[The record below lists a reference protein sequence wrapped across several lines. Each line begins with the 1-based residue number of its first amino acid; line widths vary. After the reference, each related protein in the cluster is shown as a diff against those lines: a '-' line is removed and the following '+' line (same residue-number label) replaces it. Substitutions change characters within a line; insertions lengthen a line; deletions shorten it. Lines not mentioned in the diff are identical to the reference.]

1 MRKGLLLLVLAIVCG
16 MAGRAESVSR
26 TEALQKAKA
35 FMQGKGIGVS
45 RQMTEVAR
53 APRKKAGQ
61 TSAPCYYVFNADRGF
76 VIVSGDDRTV
86 PVLGYS
92 LSGNFNP
99 DSIPANMR
107 AWLQGY
113 ADLIDNLD
121 SLGVTA
127 KYDEADATVP
137 AKAFKSADGR
147 LSEVPVLRAGRIVQ
161 PLLTS
166 TWNQDAPYWDNCPL
180 QNYNGSYYNTY
191 TGCVATA
198 MAQVVNYHKYPE
210 ATTTDM
216 PSYITSTYKIE
227 VSGVPAGSVIDWAN
241 MADDYTN
248 YKYMTTESK
257 QAVANLMRYC
267 GVSLEMD
274 YTCFSSGAM
283 TANVAMAL
291 KKYFGYDENIYHA
304 DRMSYTIATWD
315 ALLCNELVNN
325 RPVVYHGQSTGGGHA
340 FVLDGYDG
348 ELYHVNWG
356 WGGACDGYFA
366 VSVLNP
372 NSTAGIGAS
381 STPDGYSMG
390 QGAIIGVQPPGYP
403 NPVGPNNF
411 DKMMTSMLSVDSTN
425 IIFEIYNMTGQTNT
439 FDVGLMLKDMT
450 TGSET
455 VMPLIND
462 VEVGPNY
469 GWSGVKIDANG
480 FLGTFKVYPVSRI
493 SGTEE
498 WLYDHDPE
506 RVYAFVVTDESGI
519 QTLELHPIANLEA
532 SDFVLPSNPSVG
544 KAQVIETTVKNNGE
558 EFNGNLYFFQLVD
571 GEEEY
576 ELFGRTGVVIPQGG
590 EVNTVIY
597 ITPRVNKNHHIY
609 VAVDKN
615 NDGEV
620 NFNTE
625 VIGECLLTFDGEA
638 PVVDLEVVSAG
649 IYNEPIAGEDFDF
662 YVSIKNNGD
671 DYSGPLYLFYV
682 SERMYEEENLIYR
695 GMHYDKVSIAAG
707 ETADVDFSF
716 LPDETGNYYF
726 WIGTDSEAQNIIAQY
741 SVTVGE
747 RIPDVDGDINGD
759 GRLDV
764 ADLVAL
770 SKYISD
776 GDFSNV
782 QVDKADL
789 TGDGRI
795 TVADVVELARRIAN
809 Q

>member
-61 TSAPCYYVFNADRGF
+61 ISAPCYYVFNADRGF

-147 LSEVPVLRAGRIVQ
+147 LSEMNVQ
-161 PLLTS
+161 KVKSVVTPLLTS
-166 TWNQDAPYWDNCPL
+166 TWNQSEPYNLNCPPFL
-180 QNYNGSYYNTY
+180 YNGSYYRSV

-198 MAQVVNYHKYPE
+198 MAQVVNYHKYPN
-210 ATTTDM
+210 AIVADIPAYVTN
-216 PSYITSTYKIE
+216 TYKTS
-227 VSGVPAGSVIDWAN
+227 VSGIPAGSVIDWAN
-241 MADDYTN
+241 MADN
-248 YKYMTTESK
+248 YDSYQYMTTASN
-257 QAVANLMRYC
+257 QAVANLMLYC
-267 GVSLEMD
+267 GVSVQMD
-274 YTCFSSGAM
+274 YASSSGAQSG
-283 TANVAMAL
+283 NVARAL
-291 KKYFGYDENIYHA
+291 KQYFGYDENVYCA
-304 DRMSYTIATWD
+304 QRSNYTIAEWD
-315 ALLCNELVNN
+315 ALLINELMNN
-325 RPVVYHGQSTGGGHA
+325 RPIVYGAQSTGGGHE

-348 ELYHVNWG
+348 DLYHVNWG
-356 WGGACDGYFA
+356 WGGYCDGYFA

-372 NSTAGIGAS
+372 HSTEGIGAS
-381 STPDGYSMG
+381 STPDGYSMD
-390 QGAIIGVQPPGYP
+390 QDATIGVQPPGYP
-403 NPVGPNNF
+403 NPAMPDNTYSDRLCSKNLHVEDTYVCAEFHNLTGETHDF
-411 DKMMTSMLSVDSTN
+411 DIGYTFVNLA
-425 IIFEIYNMTGQTNT
+425 TNT
-439 FDVGLMLKDMT
+439 EFT
-450 TGSET
+450 
-455 VMPLIND
+455 IN
-462 VEVGPNY
+462 
-469 GWSGVKIDANG
+469 
-480 FLGTFKVYPVSRI
+480 LGTGTLMPFYYYPRLGIDVSGLTQPGTYKVYPVSRI
-493 SGTEE
+493 NGTDE
-498 WLYDHDPE
+498 WLSCI
-506 RVYAFVVTDESGI
+506 DENRYYVIVNISD
-519 QTLELHPIANLEA
+519 TVLTEVHPLVNLSV
-532 SDFVLPSNPSVG
+532 SDFDVPKTPTVG
-544 KAQVIETTVKNNGE
+544 RSQIITAKINNSGE
-558 EFNGNLYFFQLVD
+558 EYNGNLYFISRVED
-571 GEEEY
+571 ETEY
-576 ELFGRTGVVIPQGG
+576 SLFGRTGVAILEGG
-590 EVNTVIY
+590 STDVTLYMTPEVAKDHYIY
-597 ITPRVNKNHHIY
+597 IST
-609 VAVDKN
+609 VAP
-615 NDGEV
+615 NDDGTIDE
-620 NFNTE
+620 TKI
-625 VIGECLLTFDGEA
+625 IGECLLTFDGEV

-716 LPDETGNYYF
+716 LPDETGEYYF

-747 RIPDVDGDINGD
+747 RIPDIDGDINGD

-776 GDFSNV
+776 GDLSNV